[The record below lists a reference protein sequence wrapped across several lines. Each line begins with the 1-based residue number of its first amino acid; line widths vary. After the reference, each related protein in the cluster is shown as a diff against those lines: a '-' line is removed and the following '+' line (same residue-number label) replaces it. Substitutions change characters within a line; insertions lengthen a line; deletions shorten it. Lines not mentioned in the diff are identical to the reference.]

1 MYCMY
6 VCQCMYQSG
15 AGYFIDCPSQ
25 PERYVFRRAC
35 ISNTRRIYDIL
46 WGFYLQKFFRHKDS
60 CLHLGWL

>member
-1 MYCMY
+1 MY

-25 PERYVFRRAC
+25 PERYVFRRAY